1 MTGAADAPP
10 VVNGW
15 RLYAHSLFL
24 DQLEALIGEVEGA
37 RRRDP
42 EHYVRSNAAKRLAA
56 ITKLAFDAIPQDPTR
71 AVYRQG
77 DTLGGQYT
85 HWFRASFFQQF
96 RLFFRYSS
104 DDKTI
109 IYVWVNDERSRRAY
123 GSKTDAYRV
132 FRRMLAAGSP
142 PDTWDHLLSHAAGN
156 TRRLR
161 RAAPPDHP
169 DS

>member
-1 MTGAADAPP
+1 MIGPSDAPP

-24 DQLEALIGEVEGA
+24 EQLEALIGEVERA

-42 EHYVRSNAAKRLAA
+42 QRFVRSNVAKRLAA
-56 ITKLAFDAIPQDPTR
+56 ITKLAFEVIPQDPTR

-77 DTLGGQYT
+77 DTLGGEYE
-85 HWFRASFFQQF
+85 HWFRATFFQQF

-109 IYVWVNDERSRRAY
+109 IYVWVDDERSRRAY
-123 GSKTDAYRV
+123 GPRTDAYRV
-132 FRRMLAAGSP
+132 FRRTLAVGDPPGS
-142 PDTWDHLLSHAAGN
+142 WDHLVSHATAN
-156 TRRLR
+156 TLRLPR
-161 RAAPPDHP
+161 VASPDDP
-169 DS
+169 DA